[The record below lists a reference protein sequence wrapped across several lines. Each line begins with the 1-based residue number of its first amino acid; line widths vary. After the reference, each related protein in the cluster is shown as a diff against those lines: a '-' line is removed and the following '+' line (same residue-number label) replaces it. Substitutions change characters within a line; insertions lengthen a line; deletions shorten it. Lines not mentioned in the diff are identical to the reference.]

1 MALLILAGL
10 FVCTVAAV
18 AFIQRSIPAGLLT
31 VAMGSLV
38 LALLVLGYAAG
49 PEWPRQPLLE
59 RWERL
64 GVLWLMAA
72 TGCAG
77 VVLLVVGVATHHGS
91 WVIGLIG
98 FTAAIAAG
106 VIAVRAFL
114 QDEAHDAPDGGCGG
128 CRVPGSRS

>member
-1 MALLILAGL
+1 MAVLILAGL
-10 FVCTVAAV
+10 VVCTAAAV
-18 AFIQRSIPAGLLT
+18 AFIQHSIAAGLLT

-49 PEWPRQPLLE
+49 PEWPRQHALE

-64 GVLWLMAA
+64 SVLWLMTAA
-72 TGCAG
+72 GGAG
-77 VVLLVVGVATHHGS
+77 VVFLVVGVATHHGS

-106 VIAVRAFL
+106 VIAVRSFL
-114 QDEAHDAPDGGCGG
+114 Q
-128 CRVPGSRS
+128 R